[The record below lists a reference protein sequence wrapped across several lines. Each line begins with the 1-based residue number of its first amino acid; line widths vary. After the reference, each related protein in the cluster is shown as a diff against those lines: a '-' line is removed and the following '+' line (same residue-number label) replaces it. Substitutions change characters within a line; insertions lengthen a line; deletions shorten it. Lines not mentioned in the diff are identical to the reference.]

1 MAEITVKQL
10 KSYLYLLDDN
20 SEATGYLLVGDEKAC
35 LIDTMVCGEDLYALV
50 RRYTDKPIM
59 VVNTHGHPDHIYG
72 NVFFDK
78 AYMNLKDLDIAKSH
92 MEHPEFVD
100 WCEKNNKFMPPF
112 EDIHEGDVIDLG
124 NRTLEV
130 YDLPGHTPGGIML
143 LFKQDRILFTGD
155 SINHHLW
162 MQLPECS
169 DMKTFAENLER
180 VMFLENEAD
189 VILHGHAKDYDDIS
203 LMRSLYIGAMEIC
216 EGKTQDD
223 KPYKWFG
230 GEDLQHSF
238 NVPADKHFQQDD
250 HVICYRK

>member
-1 MAEITVKQL
+1 
-10 KSYLYLLDDN
+10 
-20 SEATGYLLVGDEKAC
+20 
-35 LIDTMVCGEDLYALV
+35 
-50 RRYTDKPIM
+50 
-59 VVNTHGHPDHIYG
+59 
-72 NVFFDK
+72 
-78 AYMNLKDLDIAKSH
+78 MNLKDLDIARIH
-92 MEHPEFVD
+92 MKHPEFVD

-223 KPYKWFG
+223 MPYKWFG